1 MVWLIGSW
9 RWSTHPFLL
18 SITSF
23 HCTHLWLMWEITTYK
38 IFSSKFSSWLRIP
51 GLLVWFWMTFMW
63 HCTSH
68 KSATS
73 MTWIF
78 RTLNTMYNFHC
89 SIINQNL
96 LTFTQIYCRI
106 LVVSH
111 SSHAARSEQSYD
123 IAWKCL
129 DMFLHTVCYME
140 VFMCLNEDSCKH
152 ISEISLELAHKSS

>member
-1 MVWLIGSW
+1 MFQLVVWLIGSW
-9 RWSTHPFLL
+9 RWSTHHFLL

-23 HCTHLWLMWEITTYK
+23 HCSHLWLMWAMTAYE

-63 HCTSH
+63 HCMSH

-78 RTLNTMYNFHC
+78 CTLNIMYNFHC

-96 LTFTQIYCRI
+96 LTFTQIYCRTS
-106 LVVSH
+106 LWAAVHTQPVVSI
-111 SSHAARSEQSYD
+111 YT
-123 IAWKCL
+123 IFPGNIWKL
-129 DMFLHTVCYME
+129 YIFI
-140 VFMCLNEDSCKH
+140 CLNEDSCHH
-152 ISEISLELAHKSS
+152 ISGISLELVHKNS